1 MVKRKSLWVLVI
13 AGMVVASQSQAVAQE
28 SLELSILDEGM
39 APSSPISVS
48 AVVNGQKVQMGR
60 TGAAGTTL
68 IPFNMLNVSQGTPV
82 GINLV
87 RYQGTTEVVL
97 LPPGEVSDECDRAR
111 QDPNSDC
118 RKLGT
123 AYWLETRAAVIDLA
137 EGGSLA
143 ITYTTPATA
152 ETTAATGSSLTQTA
166 ESLLEGSSRPRLGL
180 SVTWSNF
187 TNLESTAC
195 NQSGIGNCSA
205 DDSSIGFSAYYE
217 FGNLWSGRP
226 FFAGLGGGFK
236 SVSVAQSYPTQG
248 SSTVDLD
255 IWQIDV
261 YGGWRFPF
269 ASRFE
274 AFPML
279 GISWM
284 FNSADVATD
293 FSTSASDSRS
303 ESGLRMLFGGG
314 LDWGL
319 TDDFN
324 LRGTIR
330 YLVGGSDD
338 ADTNWELGAGV
349 NYKL

>member
-1 MVKRKSLWVLVI
+1 
-13 AGMVVASQSQAVAQE
+13 MVVASQSQAVAQE

-39 APSSPISVS
+39 APSSPISIS
-48 AVVNGQKVQMGR
+48 AVVSGQKVQLGR
-60 TGAAGTTL
+60 TGAAGTTS
-68 IPFNMLNVSQGTPV
+68 IPFNMLNVNKGTPV

-87 RYQGTTEVVL
+87 SDQGTSEVVL
-97 LPPGEVSDECDRAR
+97 LPPGEFSDDCDRAR
-111 QDPNSDC
+111 QDPNGDC

-152 ETTAATGSSLTQTA
+152 QATASKGSSVTQTA
-166 ESLLEGSSRPRLGL
+166 ESLLVGSSRPRLGL
-180 SVTWSNF
+180 SLTWSSF

-195 NQSGIGNCSA
+195 SQSGIGNCTA
-205 DDSSIGFSAYYE
+205 DDSSLGISAYYE
-217 FGNLWSGRP
+217 FGNLWPGRP
-226 FFAGLGGGFK
+226 FFAGVGGGFK
-236 SVSVAQSYPTQG
+236 SVSVTQSYPTQG

-269 ASRFE
+269 ARQFE

-279 GISWM
+279 GFSWM

-293 FSTSASDSRS
+293 FSRSAYDSRS
-303 ESGLRMLFGGG
+303 ESGLRMLLGAG

-319 TDDFN
+319 TEQVN

-338 ADTNWELGAGV
+338 ADTNWEFGAGV
-349 NYKL
+349 NYKF

>member
-1 MVKRKSLWVLVI
+1 MVKQKLLWALAI
-13 AGMVVASQSQAVAQE
+13 AGLLVAYQTPVVAQE
-28 SLELSILDEGM
+28 SLDFTVLDEGA
-39 APSSPISVS
+39 APSSPIHLS
-48 AVVNGQKVQMGR
+48 AVVNGQKVQLGR
-60 TGAAGTTL
+60 TGSTG
-68 IPFNMLNVSQGTPV
+68 IVSIDFDMLELGKGTPV
-82 GINLV
+82 GVHLV
-87 RYQGTTEVVL
+87 SCRGTTEVVL
-97 LPPGEVSDECDRAR
+97 LPPGEVSDDCDRAR
-111 QDPNSDC
+111 QDPNCDC

-123 AYWLETRAAVIDLA
+123 VYWRETSAAVIDLV

-143 ITYTTPATA
+143 ITYTTA
-152 ETTAATGSSLTQTA
+152 AATSESTGSTW
-166 ESLLEGSSRPRLGL
+166 ESGLLEGSSRARLGL
-180 SVTWSNF
+180 SVNWSNF

-195 NQSGIGNCSA
+195 AQSGIGNCSA

-217 FGNLWSGRP
+217 FGNLWTGRP

-236 SVSVAQSYPTQG
+236 SVSVTQSYPTQG

-279 GISWM
+279 GFSWM

-293 FSTSASDSRS
+293 FSSSATDSRS

>member
-1 MVKRKSLWVLVI
+1 MVKQKLLWALAITGLLV
-13 AGMVVASQSQAVAQE
+13 AYQTPVVAQE
-28 SLELSILDEGM
+28 SLDFSISSAGT
-39 APSSPISVS
+39 APSTPIHVT
-48 AVVNGQKVQMGR
+48 AIVNGQKVQLGR
-60 TGAAGTTL
+60 TGADGTTA
-68 IPFNMLNVSQGTPV
+68 IDFDMLNLGKGTPV
-82 GINLV
+82 GV
-87 RYQGTTEVVL
+87 HMVSCRGTTEVVL
-97 LPPGEVSDECDRAR
+97 LPPGEVSDDCDRAR
-111 QDPNSDC
+111 QDPNCDC

-123 AYWLETRAAVIDLA
+123 VYWRETSAAVIDLF
-137 EGGSLA
+137 EGGSMA
-143 ITYTTPATA
+143 ITYTT
-152 ETTAATGSSLTQTA
+152 AAAQTA
-166 ESLLEGSSRPRLGL
+166 PNGSTWDSALLEGSSRARLGL

-187 TNLESTAC
+187 ANLESTAC
-195 NQSGIGNCSA
+195 AQDGIGNCSA

-236 SVSVAQSYPTQG
+236 SVSVTQSYPTQG
-248 SSTVDLD
+248 ASTVDLD

-279 GISWM
+279 GVSWM

-293 FSTSASDSRS
+293 FSTSATDSRS
-303 ESGLRMLFGGG
+303 ENGLRMMFGGG

-319 TDDFN
+319 TEQFN
-324 LRGTIR
+324 IRGTIR

>member
-39 APSSPISVS
+39 APSSPISIS
-48 AVVNGQKVQMGR
+48 AVVSGQKVQLGR
-60 TGAAGTTL
+60 TGAAGTTS
-68 IPFNMLNVSQGTPV
+68 IPFNMLNVSKGTPV

-87 RYQGTTEVVL
+87 RDQGTPEVVL
-97 LPPGEVSDECDRAR
+97 LPPGEFSDDCDRAR
-111 QDPNSDC
+111 QDPNGDC

-143 ITYTTPATA
+143 ITYTTPAAA
-152 ETTAATGSSLTQTA
+152 ETTASTGSSLTQTA

-180 SVTWSNF
+180 SLTSSNF

-205 DDSSIGFSAYYE
+205 DDSGIGFSVYYE
-217 FGNLWSGRP
+217 FGNLWPGRP
-226 FFAGLGGGFK
+226 FFAGIGGGFK
-236 SVSVAQSYPTQG
+236 SVSVTQSYPTFG
-248 SSTVDLD
+248 SNIIDLD
-255 IWQIDV
+255 IWQIDA

-269 ASRFE
+269 AKRFE
-274 AFPML
+274 AFPMI
-279 GISWM
+279 GFSWM
-284 FNSADVATD
+284 FNSADIATD
-293 FSTSASDSRS
+293 FANSASESRS
-303 ESGLRMLFGGG
+303 ESGLRMLFGAG
-314 LDWGL
+314 LDWEFA
-319 TDDFN
+319 DRVD

-338 ADTNWELGAGV
+338 ADTNWELGAGI
-349 NYKL
+349 NYKF